1 MTKKNSLKNK
11 VVIFYNIV
19 GKVKIIPDDIYKM
32 YIKKGGI
39 YKKYSK
45 YIRYDP
51 IFIKLVKKDMMGTNF
66 KIVNISEEAVK
77 LDVWNIKNNRG
88 YEKIIIDNEKILEK
102 KYKDLLEEFQ
112 ELQNKYDYM
121 LKLSCSKYKRSQDE
135 SSEESSEESCH
146 ESSEESSE
154 ESSDELS
161 EELCEES
168 CEEFCE
174 ESCEELCE
182 ELCEESCDESD
193 EESSGESCEEL
204 DKDY

>member
-1 MTKKNSLKNK
+1 MTKKNRLKNK

-19 GKVKIIPDDIYKM
+19 GKIKIIPDDIYKM

-102 KYKDLLEEFQ
+102 KYKDLLVEFQ

-121 LKLSCSKYKRSQDE
+121 LKLSCSKYKKSEYDSSEESNGESSDESSDE
-135 SSEESSEESCH
+135 SSEES
-146 ESSEESSE
+146 
-154 ESSDELS
+154 
-161 EELCEES
+161 
-168 CEEFCE
+168 
-174 ESCEELCE
+174 CE
-182 ELCEESCDESD
+182 ELCEESCDESE